1 MMTPEVSDGKLQ
13 SRVAF
18 YGDDFTGASENMAQY
33 HRHGLRTF
41 MFLDRPSPELFAQ
54 KVAEFDVVGI
64 AGIARS
70 LGPEAMAQE
79 VEHAFRLIA
88 EGGIR
93 FVQYKLCST
102 FDSSRMVGNLG
113 VVADLARR
121 VFPDCFLPVFAATPE
136 FGRYTVFGH
145 HFARYSDRVFR
156 LDRHPSMS
164 RHPTT
169 PMAEADL
176 GRILEEQG
184 TPSVGLIDIRALD
197 AGDVAVQ
204 QAIARE
210 RARTNG
216 PIVFDGIREDHCPL
230 VAEAI
235 WKVGRTEA
243 VVVMSAQGFA
253 HGFGRFWN
261 KRPAVA
267 NPPVEALSAV
277 DRLLVVSGSA
287 APLTARQ
294 IDTFAG
300 SGAVTARLKVSAI
313 LDPAAAASTVST
325 ILQTAS
331 EALSAGRS
339 VCIFTAL
346 GPDDVEAPAL
356 REVAARMCLDH
367 GEVSRRI
374 GSALAD
380 VALRLIRQHGLGRVV
395 IAGGDTSSY
404 ALRSM
409 MPEGLTVVSGDYA
422 TGAHVFRLSGDRAID
437 GLEVTLKGG
446 QVGDEGFFI
455 RLRDGRAAGS

>member
-1 MMTPEVSDGKLQ
+1 MTPSASDRKCRALL
-13 SRVAF
+13 AF

-41 MFLDRPSPELFAQ
+41 MFLERPNPDLFAR
-54 KVAEFDVVGI
+54 KAAVFEVVGI

-70 LGPEAMAQE
+70 LGPEAMVRE
-79 VEHAFRLIA
+79 VEPAFRLFA
-88 EGGIR
+88 DAGIR
-93 FVQYKLCST
+93 LVQYKLCST
-102 FDSSRMVGNLG
+102 FDSSREVGNLT
-113 VVADLARR
+113 VAANLARHI
-121 VFPDCFLPVFAATPE
+121 FPGCFLPVFAATPE

-145 HFARYSDRVFR
+145 HFARHGDEVFR

-169 PMAEADL
+169 PMSEADL

-184 TPSVGLIDIRALD
+184 TPSAGLVDIRALD
-197 AGDVAVQ
+197 AGDAAIQ

-210 RARTNG
+210 RARANG
-216 PIVFDGIREDHCPL
+216 PVVFDGIRDDHCPL
-230 VAEAI
+230 VADAI
-235 WKVGRTEA
+235 WKVSRTEA

-253 HGFGRFWN
+253 HGFGRFRS
-261 KRPAVA
+261 KRLATA
-267 NPPVEALSAV
+267 EPPVEALSAV

-294 IDTFAG
+294 IDAFAR
-300 SGAVTARLKVSAI
+300 SGAVTVRLRVSAVV
-313 LDPAAAASTVST
+313 DPATAASAVSAV
-325 ILQTAS
+325 LDTAS

-346 GPDDVEAPAL
+346 GPGDEEAPGL
-356 REVAARMCLDH
+356 RDVAARIGLDH
-367 GEVSRRI
+367 GAVSKRV

-380 VALRLIRQHGLGRVV
+380 VALRLVRQHGLGRIA

-409 MPEGLTVVSGDYA
+409 RPDGLTVASGDYA
-422 TGAHVFRLSGDRAID
+422 TGAHVFRLAGDGAVD
-437 GLEVTLKGG
+437 GLEITLKGG
-446 QVGDEGFFI
+446 QVGDEDFFT
-455 RLRDGRAAGS
+455 RLRDGRAAEP